1 MSVWFLIIVEWLML
15 IVATVLAEIALRRQL
30 RR

>member
-1 MSVWFLIIVEWLML
+1 MSVWFLVVVEWLLL

>member
-1 MSVWFLIIVEWLML
+1 MSVWFLIIIEWLML
-15 IVATVLAEIALRRQL
+15 VGGIALAEYALRRQL